1 MLHVSFILAMYHDL
15 TFTLQTISFT
25 TYATESWTMTCKM
38 DLLAFLY
45 LFASNL
51 CSKKNIRNRAYMIIY
66 TDSAANWFLWHRTSS
81 PLRQNIIA
89 SFIQT
94 DSQARKYSTTDR
106 CQPINFK
113 MFQNVHFLLVS
124 GQTINYGLLP
134 LNSAV

>member
-1 MLHVSFILAMYHDL
+1 
-15 TFTLQTISFT
+15 
-25 TYATESWTMTCKM
+25 
-38 DLLAFLY
+38 
-45 LFASNL
+45 
-51 CSKKNIRNRAYMIIY
+51 MIIY